1 MRAGNHGTRE
11 MSFMQQL
18 SKVVL
23 HHPQVIRNVANQLAR
38 MLLSA
43 MRAKSLGRILLPVL
57 VLKPLFCLE
66 RLSAGRF
73 LAVGGNSDSLSFFTG
88 AACVWT
94 TRAAACNSASLGC
107 FRAAATAPFASGLMT
122 VFALCSCPAMLTTCF
137 AILFSA
143 SWYTCCC
150 VLSATD
156 AKSLSRDSGPTLSRY
171 ERNAS
176 QPVCRTS
183 PKSLYTLL
191 TNH

>member
-11 MSFMQQL
+11 LPFMQQL

-23 HHPQVIRNVANQLAR
+23 HHPQVIRNVANQLER

-43 MRAKSLGRILLPVL
+43 MWAKPLVRIFLPVL
-57 VLKPLFCLE
+57 VLEPCFA
-66 RLSAGRF
+66 LSACLPAVF
-73 LAVGGNSDSLSFFTG
+73 LPSAATATGLSFFTE

-94 TRAAACNSASLGC
+94 TRAVACNSASSGC
-107 FRAAATAPFASGLMT
+107 FWVAATAPSASGLRT
-122 VFALCSCPAMLTTCF
+122 VFALCSCTAMLTTCF
-137 AILFSA
+137 AILFSV
-143 SWYTCCC
+143 SWNTCCC

-176 QPVCRTS
+176 RPVCRTS
-183 PKSLYTLL
+183 SKSL
-191 TNH
+191 